1 VLFNKPSII
10 IAAWVALVL
19 SLTAC
24 ANSST
29 SKALEKTFAAD
40 PILKNNPV
48 IFGSSSQQPP
58 DNSTLANLPAD
69 FPSEIPLYPE
79 AQLHEVKPL
88 TTADNQDQQTVWTTT
103 DPSNLVQSFYSNAF
117 KSNNWQIVSQ
127 PTDDAGGT
135 FVARQNNLQVTL
147 SINPPTVAGVETP
160 SANKPFTNSTSKSV
174 TEFVIRYS
182 RNTDKA
188 AIPQPGDSE
197 FVGPVLPS
205 DVASKPNATTDT
217 GEPTQTPGESK
228 NSLVFNDLNKAP
240 TQLRQYIENLAELG
254 ILKPDQAKS
263 KTNAASTLF
272 EPNKT
277 ISRRQYVRWL
287 VAANNQL
294 YANNPGKQIRLA
306 STDAQPAFQDVPR
319 TDADFPAIQGL
330 AEAGLIPSSLS
341 GDTTA
346 VLFRPNTPLTREN
359 LILWKVPL
367 DTRQSLPSASIDAV
381 KQTWGFQDA
390 AKIDPKALRA
400 VLADFQNGDQ
410 ANIRRAFAYTA
421 LFQPKKPVTRA
432 EAAAAL
438 WYFGSQGE
446 GLSAKEALQL
456 KSQPSQPSA
465 TSEPTP

>member
-1 VLFNKPSII
+1 MS
-10 IAAWVALVL
+10 
-19 SLTAC
+19 AC
-24 ANSST
+24 ANTST

-48 IFGSSSQQPP
+48 IFGSSSQKTP

-79 AQLHEVKPL
+79 AQLKEIKLP
-88 TTADNQDQQTVWTTT
+88 TTPDNQDQQTVWTTT
-103 DPSNLVQSFYSNAF
+103 DPSNLVQNFYSKAF
-117 KSNNWQIVSQ
+117 DSNNWQIVSQ

-135 FVARQNNLQVTL
+135 FVARRNNLQVTL
-147 SINPPTVAGVETP
+147 SINPSTVPGVETASP
-160 SANKPFTNSTSKSV
+160 NQPFTSSTPKSA
-174 TEFVIRYS
+174 TEFVIEYS
-182 RNTDKA
+182 GNTDTA
-188 AIPQPGDSE
+188 AVPQAGDSE

-205 DVASKPNATTDT
+205 EVASSPNATKDATA
-217 GEPTQTPGESK
+217 PTQTPVKFKDSV
-228 NSLVFNDLNKAP
+228 VFNDLNKAP

-254 ILKPDQAKS
+254 ILTPDQAKS
-263 KTNAASTLF
+263 KTNAAASTLF

-341 GDTTA
+341 GDATA

-367 DTRQSLPSASIDAV
+367 DTRQVLPSASIDAV

-438 WYFGSQGE
+438 WYFGYQGE
-446 GLSAKEALQL
+446 GLSAKEALQ
-456 KSQPSQPSA
+456 QSQPSA
-465 TSEPTP
+465 TSEPTPSSSASP